1 VKGGKT
7 LRHDVEFPGFAGTTL
22 RGWLYVPETALPA
35 PGVVMAHGLSA
46 VKEMAMDRFAEVFC
60 EAGLTVLAY
69 DHRNLG
75 ASDGEPRQEI
85 NPWAQARDYRYAI
98 GWLAERAEV
107 DAGRIGIWGSSF
119 SGGEV
124 LVVGACDER
133 VRAVVANAPFAALP
147 GVDYQD
153 TQARFETL
161 RAALL
166 DESGAGPADSG
177 PAPTGPFA
185 VVNELG
191 SELPVFLP
199 QPESEKWF
207 LEFGRAAGCTWRN
220 HITLRNAFG
229 TEPAFDP
236 GVCIGRISPTPLLAV
251 VATRDNLAETAVTL
265 EAFERA
271 REPKQIEIID
281 GDHFD
286 VYREEGFLQA
296 SRASRDFLLANL

>member
-1 VKGGKT
+1 V
-7 LRHDVEFPGFAGTTL
+7 RHDVEFAGFGGTTL

-35 PGVVMAHGLSA
+35 PAVVMAHGFSA
-46 VKEMAMDRFAEVFC
+46 VKEMTMDRFAEVFC

-85 NPWAQARDYRYAI
+85 NPWAQARDYRCAI
-98 GWLAERAEV
+98 GWLAARAEA

-119 SGGEV
+119 SGGEAI
-124 LVVGACDER
+124 VVGACDER
-133 VRAVVANAPFAALP
+133 VRAVVANVPFAALP
-147 GVDYQD
+147 GVDYRD
-153 TQARFETL
+153 TASRFEAL

-166 DESGAGPADSG
+166 DESGAGPADAG
-177 PAPTGPFA
+177 PPPTEPLA
-185 VVNELG
+185 VVNEAG
-191 SELPVFLP
+191 CGLPVFLP

-207 LEFGRAAGCTWRN
+207 LEQGRAAGSTWRN
-220 HITLRNAFG
+220 QVTLRNAFG

-236 GVCIGRISPTPLLAV
+236 GACIDRISPRPLLAV
-251 VATRDNLAETAVTL
+251 VATRDNLAETELTL
-265 EAFERA
+265 AAFERA
-271 REPKQIEIID
+271 REPKQLEMIN

-296 SRASRDFLLANL
+296 SRVSRDFLLEKL